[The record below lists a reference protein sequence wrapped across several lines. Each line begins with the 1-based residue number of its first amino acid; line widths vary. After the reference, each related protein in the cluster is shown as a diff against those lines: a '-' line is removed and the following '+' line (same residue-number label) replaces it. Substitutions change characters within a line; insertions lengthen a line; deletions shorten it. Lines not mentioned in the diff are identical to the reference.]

1 MQFPRGLESLS
12 QRLPAPFPCG
22 PLSGSRVP
30 VPCLDWPWG
39 AAGDRGLVPALEDSC
54 RGTGVGCRSSRF
66 SGFTQQAHILG
77 PLRAHHVLSLGSG
90 DPSVALTSLWG
101 SLWGLHICSTVGRGL
116 SGGMRLAPEVSCGF
130 QAWKEQRQCPLVP
143 SLCGVNL
150 GALRSF

>member
-54 RGTGVGCRSSRF
+54 RGTGVGCRLSRF

-90 DPSVALTSLWG
+90 DPSVALTSLGG